1 MTTPVPRERISA
13 CVIVFNEEKKIRRC
27 MESLTWCDEIVVL
40 DSFSTDRTLDI
51 CREFTD
57 RIFQHVWLGYVGQR
71 NKVRTLA
78 RYNWI
83 LNIDSDEEVSPCLR
97 EEILDE
103 FEAGTPAHFGYE
115 FPRQV
120 YYLGKWIRHGEW
132 YPDVKLRLFHKD
144 YGRSEGEEPH
154 DKVVVNGTVKR
165 LSSPLWHVTY
175 DDLRDHLD
183 TLDRFSTISARQ
195 KFVQNPR
202 FRAIDLLTRPPLRFF
217 RGYVIKLGFLDGW
230 HGLIIAITSSFGVF
244 MKYAKLWE
252 LALRSKK
259 AFNILPDH
267 DNAPGSQRK

>member
-1 MTTPVPRERISA
+1 MTPPPSRERISA

-27 MESLTWCDEIVVL
+27 LESLTWCDEIVIL
-40 DSFSTDRTLDI
+40 DSFSTDRTLEI
-51 CREFTD
+51 CREYTD

-71 NKVRTLA
+71 NKIRTMA

-83 LNIDSDEEVSPCLR
+83 LNIDSDEEVSPGLCA
-97 EEILDE
+97 EIRSE
-103 FEAGTPAHFGYE
+103 FADGGPDYYGYE

-154 DKVVVNGTVKR
+154 DKVVVNGSVKR
-165 LSSPLWHVTY
+165 LKNPLWHYTY

-202 FRAIDLLTRPPLRFF
+202 FKPLDLLTRPPLRFF
-217 RGYVIKLGFLDGW
+217 KGYFLKHGFMDGW
-230 HGLIIAITSSFGVF
+230 HGLVIAITSSFGVF

-252 LALRSKK
+252 LALHKK
-259 AFNILPDH
+259 RAFRQFPD
-267 DNAPGSQRK
+267 DDAPSGARGQ